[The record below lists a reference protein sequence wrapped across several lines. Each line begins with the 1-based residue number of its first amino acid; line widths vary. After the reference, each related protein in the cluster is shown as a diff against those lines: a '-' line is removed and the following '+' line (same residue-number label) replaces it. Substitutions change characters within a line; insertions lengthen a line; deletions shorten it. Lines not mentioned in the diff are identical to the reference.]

1 MGMEYYS
8 FEKVLEEL
16 QMEED
21 ELKRL
26 VSEGEIRAFRDEDK
40 MKFKK
45 SDIDGLKKGRMTEP
59 TIILPSSGG
68 KGGGKP
74 AAEEESEVL
83 LVEDDT
89 SETLLDIDD
98 LDESDSGSASS
109 TSVPTIDF
117 SEGAGGAE
125 DTGSETLTEELV
137 FDDSSSELALDD
149 SSSSAGSK
157 AATQDIG
164 SEETFVDDSSTG
176 MTTEPLDLMDE
187 SGESSGAV
195 ATVQAGKGTRPGG
208 GTGAPTKRPTA
219 APARR
224 AAAAPVPAAAPPPAP
239 GSPIFTAFLIAA
251 FVFLFYSSFV
261 LMNVTAGR
269 DSFVTLPI
277 TNIMG
282 GIVPPN
288 FVNDKNINPQAD
300 QDTKKVSDGEKK
312 WYKDWRAEPH
322 KAISEKGAAKQK

>member
-1 MGMEYYS
+1 MAMEYYS

-68 KGGGKP
+68 AGAKGGG
-74 AAEEESEVL
+74 ASEEESEVL

-117 SEGAGGAE
+117 SEGTD

-149 SSSSAGSK
+149 SSAGSSSGG
-157 AATQDIG
+157 TQNIG
-164 SEETFVDDSSTG
+164 SEETFVDDSSAG
-176 MTTEPLDLMDE
+176 MQTEPLDLMDD
-187 SGESSGAV
+187 SDESSGSV
-195 ATVQAGKGTRPGG
+195 ARTVQVG
-208 GTGAPTKRPTA
+208 GTKKSGGTQAPSRRATAAA
-219 APARR
+219 APARMV
-224 AAAAPVPAAAPPPAP
+224 AATHAAPQ
-239 GSPIFTAFLIAA
+239 GSPAWTGLLVFGFL
-251 FVFLFYSSFV
+251 FLFYAMFV
-261 LMNVTAGR
+261 VLNIHASRDTIVTQPA
-269 DSFVTLPI
+269 

-282 GIVPPN
+282 SMAPPK
-288 FVNDKNINPQAD
+288 FVNDKRVLPSGDNNFD
-300 QDTKKVSDGEKK
+300 QVSDGEKQGYEK
-312 WYKDWRAEPH
+312 WRKEPH
-322 KAISEKGAAKQK
+322 LAISDQAAKK

>member
-1 MGMEYYS
+1 MAMEYYS
-8 FEKVLEEL
+8 FEKVLAEL

-68 KGGGKP
+68 GSSE
-74 AAEEESEVL
+74 EEESEVL

-117 SEGAGGAE
+117 SEGTD

-149 SSSSAGSK
+149 SSSLV
-157 AATQDIG
+157 TQDIQ
-164 SEETFVDDSSTG
+164 SEDTFIDDSSTG
-176 MTTEPLDLMDE
+176 MTTEPLDLMDD
-187 SGESSGAV
+187 SSSGDSSV
-195 ATVQAGKGTRPGG
+195 AQTVQVGGTRGS
-208 GTGAPTKRPTA
+208 TRAAPTGRPM
-219 APARR
+219 ARTQPR
-224 AAAAPVPAAAPPPAP
+224 MSAPPPP
-239 GSPIFTAFLIAA
+239 GSPAFTAILI
-251 FVFLFYSSFV
+251 FSFIFLFLSTFV
-261 LMNVTAGR
+261 MLNMHMAR
-269 DSFVTLPI
+269 DSVVTVPI
-277 TNIMG
+277 TNMIG
-282 GIVPPN
+282 SLVPPK
-288 FVNDKNINPQAD
+288 FVNDPRITNGVGDGNQEN
-300 QDTKKVSDGEKK
+300 VSESEKR
-312 WYKDWRAEPH
+312 WYADWRAEPH
-322 KAISEKGAAKQK
+322 RAIADKKEKAK